1 MALIKGREIVFKGFE
16 SGKFLKLKAS
26 EQSSDLND
34 TDNTDNTNNRL
45 LTPMRKET
53 ELKILT
59 SKQMVQKL
67 PIALTHVKAANH
79 SESL

>member
-1 MALIKGREIVFKGFE
+1 
-16 SGKFLKLKAS
+16 
-26 EQSSDLND
+26 
-34 TDNTDNTNNRL
+34 
-45 LTPMRKET
+45 MRKET